1 MYSILKKEIA
11 HFFSSLTGYLS
22 IGAFLLLTG
31 LVLWIFPGDNNI
43 LDYGYSSLESFF
55 LMAPILFLILIPAV
69 TMRSFSE
76 EKNIGT
82 LELLMTKPLR
92 DLDIIL
98 GKFFAALLLVMFSI
112 LPTFIYFWSVSQL
125 GLQPGNVDS
134 GGVWGS
140 YIGLFFLA
148 AAFTSIGIFASSL
161 STNQIVSFILSI
173 LVSTVFFW
181 SFDIIAGFPL
191 FQGGSDYFIQ
201 QLGMNAHYVSISKG
215 VVDTRDV
222 LYFLSIIIVFVL
234 GTKTVLES
242 RKW

>member
-22 IGAFLLLTG
+22 IGVFLLLTG

-43 LDYGYSSLESFF
+43 LDYGYSSMESFF
-55 LMAPILFLILIPAV
+55 YMAPILFLILIPAV

-76 EKNIGT
+76 EKNLGT
-82 LELLMTKPLR
+82 LELLMTKPVK
-92 DLDIIL
+92 DMDIIL
-98 GKFFAALLLVMFSI
+98 GKFLASFILVIFAI
-112 LPTFIYFWSVSQL
+112 LPTFIYFWSISKL
-125 GLQPGNVDS
+125 GAPEGNIDT

-140 YIGLFFLA
+140 YLGLLFLA
-148 AAFTSIGIFASSL
+148 GAFTAIGIFASSIA
-161 STNQIVSFILSI
+161 TNQIVSFILSI
-173 LVSTVFFW
+173 LLSAILFW
-181 SFDIIAGFPL
+181 SFDLVGGFPA
-191 FQGGSDYFIQ
+191 FQGGIDYFIQ

-222 LYFLSIIIVFVL
+222 IYFLSIIIVFVIS
-234 GTKTVLES
+234 TKTVLES

>member
-22 IGAFLLLTG
+22 IGVFLLLTG

-43 LDYGYSSLESFF
+43 LDYGYSSTESFF
-55 LMAPILFLILIPAV
+55 YMAPILFLILIPAV

-76 EKNIGT
+76 EKNLGT
-82 LELLMTKPLR
+82 LELLMTKPVK
-92 DLDIIL
+92 DIDIIL
-98 GKFFAALLLVMFSI
+98 GKFLASFILVIFAI
-112 LPTFIYFWSVSQL
+112 LPTFIYFWSVSKL
-125 GLQPGNVDS
+125 GAPEGNIDT

-140 YIGLFFLA
+140 YLGLLFLA
-148 AAFTSIGIFASSL
+148 GAFTAIGIFASSIA
-161 STNQIVSFILSI
+161 TNQIVSFILSI
-173 LVSTVFFW
+173 LLSAILFW
-181 SFDIIAGFPL
+181 SFDLIGGFPA
-191 FQGGSDYFIQ
+191 FQGGIDYFIQ

-222 LYFLSIIIVFVL
+222 IYFLSIIIVFVIS
-234 GTKTVLES
+234 TKTVLES

>member
-22 IGAFLLLTG
+22 IGVFLLLTG

-43 LDYGYSSLESFF
+43 LDYGYSSMESFF
-55 LMAPILFLILIPAV
+55 YMAPILFLILIPAV

-76 EKNIGT
+76 EKNLGT
-82 LELLMTKPLR
+82 LELLMTKPVK
-92 DLDIIL
+92 DMDIIL
-98 GKFFAALLLVMFSI
+98 GKFLASFILVVFAI
-112 LPTFIYFWSVSQL
+112 LPTFIYFWSISKL
-125 GLQPGNVDS
+125 GAPEGNIDT

-140 YIGLFFLA
+140 YLGLLFLA
-148 AAFTSIGIFASSL
+148 GAFTAIGIFASSIA
-161 STNQIVSFILSI
+161 TNQIVSFILSI
-173 LVSTVFFW
+173 LLSAILFW
-181 SFDIIAGFPL
+181 SFDLVGGFPA
-191 FQGGSDYFIQ
+191 FQGGIDYFIQ

-222 LYFLSIIIVFVL
+222 IYFLSIIIVFVIS
-234 GTKTVLES
+234 TKTVLES